1 MPCPE
6 HALGH
11 SAAASFAAPA
21 KAPSLSNN
29 PDFIAQQKK
38 TQSQLTSK
46 PHCLAL
52 PHFLSTGAYK
62 HERPLSEI
70 RVCTPGLWGLWSQQ
84 AAYVLSPNPQE
95 ESIHLVLFFR
105 FHGFLGRGGNLR
117 FDQSKSSMTAAEFF
131 TSANQKRR

>member
-38 TQSQLTSK
+38 HTKPTDYSAST

-52 PHFLSTGAYK
+52 LHFLSTGAYK

-70 RVCTPGLWGLWSQQ
+70 RVYTPGLWGLWSQQ

-95 ESIHLVLFFR
+95 ESIHLVPFF
-105 FHGFLGRGGNLR
+105 FGFTDFSG
-117 FDQSKSSMTAAEFF
+117 AAEICA
-131 TSANQKRR
+131 SANQNHP